1 MPPAGSRVVNLK
13 RDFYFLENRSDV
25 RRSKHRF
32 EVYQKQTTFAR
43 VVVHCCYQTALL
55 PCLWMLLLVLLGQTQ
70 KIYVVY
76 SLSVNPFKK

>member
-1 MPPAGSRVVNLK
+1 MPLAGSRVVNLK
-13 RDFYFLENRSDV
+13 RDFYFLDNRSDV
-25 RRSKHRF
+25 RRSKYRF
-32 EVYQKQTTFAR
+32 EVYQKQMTFTH
-43 VVVHCCYQTALL
+43 VVVHCCYQTALF